1 VSAPTTYLRSA
12 GPSRV
17 RGPRPLH
24 LLRDDDA
31 RLTWCGKPA
40 VAMRVVAEPSPID
53 EVCEVCRRQASTW
66 RARKQR
72 RAT

>member
-1 VSAPTTYLRSA
+1 
-12 GPSRV
+12 
-17 RGPRPLH
+17 LH